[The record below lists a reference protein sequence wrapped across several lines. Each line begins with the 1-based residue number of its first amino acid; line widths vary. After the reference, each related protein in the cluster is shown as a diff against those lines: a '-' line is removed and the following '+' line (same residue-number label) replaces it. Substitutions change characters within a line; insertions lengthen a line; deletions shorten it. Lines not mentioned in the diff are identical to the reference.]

1 MMKKIFFIILLF
13 ISCSEKGFE
22 DEIIGQWGL
31 TEHIEDGVSMGYRY
45 INSCTLKS
53 FIEFKSDGTA
63 KEYGFYSDDYN
74 TFEPCISYTD
84 NYTWIKE
91 SNSNNYL
98 MEVPADNQ
106 TTLAIL
112 TIEGST
118 LRMET
123 NWYGKTVQVFKKK

>member
-1 MMKKIFFIILLF
+1 MMKKIFFIIILF
-13 ISCSEKGFE
+13 ISCSEKDFE

-74 TFEPCISYTD
+74 TFEPCFSYTD

>member
-1 MMKKIFFIILLF
+1 MMKKIFFIIILF
-13 ISCSEKGFE
+13 ISCAEKDIE

-31 TEHIEDGVSMGYRY
+31 TEHIEDGVNMGYRY

-63 KEYGFYSDDYN
+63 KEYGFYSDDYD
-74 TFEPCISYTD
+74 TFKPCISYSY

-98 MEVPADNQ
+98 MEVPADNS

-112 TIEGST
+112 TVEGST
-118 LRMET
+118 LKMET
-123 NWYGKTVQVFKKK
+123 NWLGKTVQVFKKK